1 MKRRTFILNALK
13 SVPVVF
19 TLPGLLSSCSEDE
32 ETDVSGADKSVIVIG
47 AGISGLA
54 AAKKLKEK
62 DPDLYKSVK
71 IVNGKEI
78 RYSTSCTHQP
88 VLITNKE
95 KDETESFGKKPSL
108 FIRCSNF
115 WVL

>member
-54 AAKKLKEK
+54 AAK
-62 DPDLYKSVK
+62 S
-71 IVNGKEI
+71 
-78 RYSTSCTHQP
+78 
-88 VLITNKE
+88 
-95 KDETESFGKKPSL
+95 
-108 FIRCSNF
+108 
-115 WVL
+115 